1 MRETTTNPRF
11 SAALHRME
19 EVHNA
24 KSHDYATDDNRY
36 ANFEF
41 AEALVE
47 RFGDPHDQVFA
58 TMVGIK
64 IARLGELLGR
74 GKTPKH
80 ESIDDSFLDLANY
93 AVLWWTS
100 SQQRRGLADGAAGD
114 ERVAFVEGGQVNW
127 AEIHRR
133 SVDAI
138 RGGLERPMPA
148 DPAPDRLVDDGTG
161 HQWLKCGPKCDLHMT
176 SVGHVGCRCEVGYW
190 TCRCHGLREFGA
202 EQAQKAA
209 APTRTTLEQEA
220 AQQPLLQS
228 ELTST
233 YINDGLGRLWLKCSP
248 TCDLHLVRPGQVT
261 CRCHGHSDDSI

>member
-11 SAALHRME
+11 SAALRRME

-41 AEALVE
+41 AEALAE

-100 SQQRRGLADGAAGD
+100 SQRRRELADGAARD
-114 ERVAFVEGGQVNW
+114 ERVA
-127 AEIHRR
+127 
-133 SVDAI
+133 
-138 RGGLERPMPA
+138 
-148 DPAPDRLVDDGTG
+148 
-161 HQWLKCGPKCDLHMT
+161 
-176 SVGHVGCRCEVGYW
+176 
-190 TCRCHGLREFGA
+190 
-202 EQAQKAA
+202 
-209 APTRTTLEQEA
+209 PTRTALEQEA
-220 AQQPLLQS
+220 AQQPLSQS
-228 ELTST
+228 EPASA
-233 YINDGLGRLWLKCSP
+233 YISDGLGRLWLKCGP
-248 TCDLHLVRPGQVT
+248 TCDLRMVRPGQVT

>member
-100 SQQRRGLADGAAGD
+100 SQRRRGLADGAAGD
-114 ERVAFVEGGQVNW
+114 ERVA
-127 AEIHRR
+127 
-133 SVDAI
+133 
-138 RGGLERPMPA
+138 
-148 DPAPDRLVDDGTG
+148 
-161 HQWLKCGPKCDLHMT
+161 
-176 SVGHVGCRCEVGYW
+176 
-190 TCRCHGLREFGA
+190 
-202 EQAQKAA
+202 
-209 APTRTTLEQEA
+209 PTRTTLEQEA
-220 AQQPLLQS
+220 AQQPNPEFKVLDDARFQDWLREWNRQERPS
-228 ELTST
+228 N
-233 YINDGLGRLWLKCSP
+233 YINDGQGRLWLKCSP